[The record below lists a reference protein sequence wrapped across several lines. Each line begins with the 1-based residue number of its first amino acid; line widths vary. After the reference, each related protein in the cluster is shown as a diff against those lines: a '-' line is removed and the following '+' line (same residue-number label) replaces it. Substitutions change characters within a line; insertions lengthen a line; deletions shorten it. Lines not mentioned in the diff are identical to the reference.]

1 MIGGTVNLT
10 WTKAHH
16 FLSNYKIIRFRLGN
30 QTIILQVWLYYNYG
44 SMRHL
49 LIWFSSVTSIIRAV
63 RITEAESRNMS
74 ENYTTKAT
82 SKEYGIEMFY
92 NLIYKAQ
99 LWAKLEV
106 LSFTSLIEKALN
118 RINQWFQFL
127 VCSYRKHL
135 IWKSMYK
142 VGILQ
147 KSSLQIN

>member
-1 MIGGTVNLT
+1 LRKVLLDTIEVMWHSEIEGSNWMLHLSLYTEEGFMQRDKC
-10 WTKAHH
+10 WRKAWL
-16 FLSNYKIIRFRLGN
+16 FLDSVWGHNSWSNPRKLS
-30 QTIILQVWLYYNYG
+30 L
-44 SMRHL
+44 S
-49 LIWFSSVTSIIRAV
+49 
-63 RITEAESRNMS
+63 NMS